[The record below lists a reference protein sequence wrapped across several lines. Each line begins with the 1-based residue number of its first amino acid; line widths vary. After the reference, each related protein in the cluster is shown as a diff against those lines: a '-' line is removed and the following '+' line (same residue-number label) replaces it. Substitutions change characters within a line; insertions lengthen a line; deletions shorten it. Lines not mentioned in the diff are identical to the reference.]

1 MSENK
6 IYFSDFFDID
16 PSTIDEYG
24 ALNISLLNDIPLFID
39 PFLIFCSERLEYQQL
54 HSEII
59 RYLIY
64 LRDHAA
70 LNKPSR
76 RELQYYYCFP
86 EVKQTYIGFCKN
98 GNSGSGLGLDFG
110 QALYLGLKDIFSNFG
125 TETITKGN
133 HIEKVCLIKD
143 GVGKDNI
150 SDFITNLIKPYLLS
164 YTEAFAKEYLKPE
177 QCDVFNVSRVVFDYN
192 FGIWKSHSYYLPKHD
207 NDFVLLTPIDLLVRN
222 DMWINRPDMIKN
234 FTSFAESIP
243 DEILRDRVNV
253 YFCSMLAEKATRQDR
268 ELAAELTIQEY
279 PELIDYYIR
288 YQEDRDIDAMV
299 RNISDV
305 TGVQQ
310 IFIEQVFHL
319 VKELKKQTDFYR
331 VNSDNSYD
339 EAMKRVLYLKHVIE
353 DCDGYR
359 YFYDGDKPIHRE
371 SDLHIMYKLVSY
383 NTVSDANAEV
393 NNGRGPVDFKYSRG
407 RKDSTLVE
415 FKLARTLKKNLEKQV
430 DVYKAANGN
439 PPAIKVI
446 VFFSDEEYEKIIKIL
461 NELELTGKTGI
472 VLIDARNNKIQASK
486 A

>member
-16 PSTIDEYG
+16 PSIIDEYG
-24 ALNISLLNDIPLFID
+24 ALNISLLNDLPLFID

-70 LNKPSR
+70 FNKPSR
-76 RELQYYYCFP
+76 KELQYYYCFP

-125 TETITKGN
+125 TEIITKGN

-164 YTEAFAKEYLKPE
+164 YTEAFAKEYLRPE

-192 FGIWKSHSYYLPKHD
+192 FGIWKSQGYYLPKHD
-207 NDFVLLTPIDLLVRN
+207 NDFVILTPIDLLVRD

-319 VKELKKQTDFYR
+319 VEELKKQTDFYS
-331 VNSDNSYD
+331 VNSDNSYE

-439 PPAIKVI
+439 TPAIKVI